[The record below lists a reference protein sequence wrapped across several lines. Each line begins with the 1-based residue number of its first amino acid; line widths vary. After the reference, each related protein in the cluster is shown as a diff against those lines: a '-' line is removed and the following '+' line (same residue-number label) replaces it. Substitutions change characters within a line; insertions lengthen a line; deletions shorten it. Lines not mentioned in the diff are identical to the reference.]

1 MKKISKFI
9 IILIT
14 ILIILMLII
23 LIMIL
28 KLKKINND
36 ISPNENVSN
45 TEIKNSIERVTIKND
60 FFTVKNVINQYFL
73 ALCELNKT
81 EDDILIFEQDEGMEN
96 LNETIEKE
104 KETVKKRI
112 YSFFDENSI
121 KEMALTTNN
130 LQEKLGNYKDIEI
143 LIENM
148 YVREITETLKFYYI
162 SGQIVEKDTVEKEK
176 FNLVLALDD
185 NNLTFNIY
193 TLEYANKHQFDK
205 TEVKID
211 ITEIENRIYNK
222 YNYEY
227 INDEEYAKELL
238 KSYTKSVMYDNIDYL
253 YEKLDEEYKTNKFN
267 GISEYEKYIE
277 ENRRN
282 IITATLQSYKY
293 NVYEDYVQYIC
304 IDQNENYYIFNENT
318 VMNYNLILDLYTV
331 DLPEFVEQ
339 YNTVTNEEKVVLN
352 VQKIEEALKDKDYE
366 YLYNKLDTTFRSS
379 KYPTEDDFQKY
390 IQNNISKESTIEFV
404 ELIKEGEIYIYK
416 AKIKDNIVNMPAK
429 NLNIIMKLSE
439 RTNFVYSFNVE

>member
-81 EDDILIFEQDEGMEN
+81 EEDILIFEQDEGMEN
-96 LNETIEKE
+96 LNATIEKE

-162 SGQIVEKDTVEKEK
+162 SGQIVEKDSLEKEK

-193 TLEYANKHQFDK
+193 TYEYANKHQFDK

-304 IDQNENYYIFNENT
+304 IDQNENYYIFNENA

-331 DLPEFVEQ
+331 DLPEFIEQ
-339 YNTVTNEEKVVLN
+339 YNTATSEEKVVLN

-379 KYPTEDDFQKY
+379 RYPTEDDFQKY
-390 IQNNISKESTIEFV
+390 IQNNISKENTIEFV
-404 ELIKEGEIYIYK
+404 ELIQDGEIYIYK
-416 AKIKDNIVNMPAK
+416 AKIKRDGENMQDK
-429 NLNIIMKLSE
+429 NFNIIMKLE
-439 RTNFVYSFNVE
+439 DEMNFVYSFNIE

>member
-36 ISPNENVSN
+36 ITPNENVSN
-45 TEIKNSIERVTIKND
+45 TEIKNSIERVIIKND

-81 EDDILIFEQDEGMEN
+81 EEDILIFEQDEGMEN

-162 SGQIVEKDTVEKEK
+162 SGQIVEKDSLEKEK

-193 TLEYANKHQFDK
+193 TYEYANKHQFDK

-277 ENRRN
+277 ENRKN

-331 DLPEFVEQ
+331 DLPEFIDQ
-339 YNTVTNEEKVVLN
+339 YNTATNEEKVVLN

-379 KYPTEDDFQKY
+379 KYPTEDDLQKY

-404 ELIKEGEIYIYK
+404 ELINEGEIYIYK

-429 NLNIIMKLSE
+429 NLGGN
-439 RTNFVYSFNVE
+439 YD

>member
-36 ISPNENVSN
+36 ITPNENVSN

-81 EDDILIFEQDEGMEN
+81 EEDILIFEQDEGMEN

-162 SGQIVEKDTVEKEK
+162 SGQIVEKDSLEKEK

-193 TLEYANKHQFDK
+193 TYEYANKHQFDK

-352 VQKIEEALKDKDYE
+352 VQKIEEALKDKDYK
-366 YLYNKLDTTFRSS
+366 YLYNKLDTTFKSS

-404 ELIKEGEIYIYK
+404 ELINEGEIYIYK
-416 AKIKDNIVNMPAK
+416 AKIKDNIVNMTAK

>member
-36 ISPNENVSN
+36 ITPNENVSN

-81 EDDILIFEQDEGMEN
+81 EEDILIFEQDEGMEN

-112 YSFFDENSI
+112 YSFFDENNI

-130 LQEKLGNYKDIEI
+130 LQEKLGNYKDIDI

-148 YVREITETLKFYYI
+148 YVREVTENLKFYYI
-162 SGQIVEKDTVEKEK
+162 SGQIVEKDSLEKEK
-176 FNLVLALDD
+176 FNLVVALDD

-193 TLEYANKHQFDK
+193 TYEYANKHQFDK

-211 ITEIENRIYNK
+211 ITEIENRTYNK

-227 INDEEYAKELL
+227 INDEEYARELL

-253 YEKLDEEYKTNKFN
+253 YEKLDEEYKTNKFDE
-267 GISEYEKYIE
+267 ISEYEKYIE
-277 ENRRN
+277 ENRKN

-304 IDQNENYYIFNENT
+304 IDQNENYYIFNEST

-331 DLPEFVEQ
+331 DLPEFIEQ
-339 YNTVTNEEKVVLN
+339 YNTATNEEKVVLN

-366 YLYNKLDTTFRSS
+366 YIYNKLDTTFKSN
-379 KYPTEDDFQKY
+379 KYPTEDDLQKY

-404 ELIKEGEIYIYK
+404 ELIQEGEIYIYK
-416 AKIKDNIVNMPAK
+416 AKIKNDGENVQEK
-429 NLNIIMKLSE
+429 NLNIIMKLE
-439 RTNFVYSFNVE
+439 DEMNFVYSFNIE

>member
-36 ISPNENVSN
+36 ITPNENVSN

-81 EDDILIFEQDEGMEN
+81 EEDILIFEQDEGMEN

-162 SGQIVEKDTVEKEK
+162 SGQIVEKDSLEKEK

-193 TLEYANKHQFDK
+193 TYEYANKHQFDK

-404 ELIKEGEIYIYK
+404 ELINEGEIYIYK
-416 AKIKDNIVNMPAK
+416 AKIKDNIVNMTAK

>member
-36 ISPNENVSN
+36 ITPNENVSN
-45 TEIKNSIERVTIKND
+45 TEIKNSIERVTIKNE

-81 EDDILIFEQDEGMEN
+81 EEDILIFEQDEGMEN
-96 LNETIEKE
+96 LNATIEKE

-162 SGQIVEKDTVEKEK
+162 SGQIVEKDSLEKEK

-193 TLEYANKHQFDK
+193 TYEYANKHQFDK

-304 IDQNENYYIFNENT
+304 IDQNENYYIFNENA

-331 DLPEFVEQ
+331 DLPEFIEQ
-339 YNTVTNEEKVVLN
+339 YNTATSEEKVVLN

-379 KYPTEDDFQKY
+379 RYPTEDDFQKY
-390 IQNNISKESTIEFV
+390 IQNNISKENTIEFV
-404 ELIKEGEIYIYK
+404 ELIQDGEIYIYK
-416 AKIKDNIVNMPAK
+416 AKIKRDGENMQDK
-429 NLNIIMKLSE
+429 NFNIIMKLE
-439 RTNFVYSFNVE
+439 DEMNFVYSFNIE

>member
-45 TEIKNSIERVTIKND
+45 TEIKNSIERVTIKNE

-81 EDDILIFEQDEGMEN
+81 EEDILIFEQDEGMEN

-162 SGQIVEKDTVEKEK
+162 SGQIVEKDSLEKEK

-193 TLEYANKHQFDK
+193 TYEYANKHQFDK

-331 DLPEFVEQ
+331 DLPEFIDQ
-339 YNTVTNEEKVVLN
+339 YNTATNEEKVVLN

-390 IQNNISKESTIEFV
+390 IQNNISKENTIEFV
-404 ELIKEGEIYIYK
+404 ELIQEGKIYIYK
-416 AKIKDNIVNMPAK
+416 AKIKSDGENIQERNF
-429 NLNIIMKLSE
+429 NIIMKLE
-439 RTNFVYSFNVE
+439 DEMNFVYSFNIE

>member
-36 ISPNENVSN
+36 ITPNENVSN

-81 EDDILIFEQDEGMEN
+81 EEDILIFEQDEGMEN

-162 SGQIVEKDTVEKEK
+162 SGQIVEKDSLEKEK

-193 TLEYANKHQFDK
+193 TYEYANKHQFDK

-331 DLPEFVEQ
+331 DLPEFIDQ
-339 YNTVTNEEKVVLN
+339 YNTATNEEKVVLN
-352 VQKIEEALKDKDYE
+352 VQKIEEALKDKDYK
-366 YLYNKLDTTFRSS
+366 YLYNKLDTTFKSS

-390 IQNNISKESTIEFV
+390 IQNNISKENTIEFV
-404 ELIKEGEIYIYK
+404 ELIQDGEIYIYK
-416 AKIKDNIVNMPAK
+416 AKIKRDGENMQDK
-429 NLNIIMKLSE
+429 NFNIIMKLE
-439 RTNFVYSFNVE
+439 DEMNFVYSFHIE

>member
-36 ISPNENVSN
+36 ITPNENVSN
-45 TEIKNSIERVTIKND
+45 TEIKNSIERVIIKND

-81 EDDILIFEQDEGMEN
+81 EEDILIFEQDEGMEN

-162 SGQIVEKDTVEKEK
+162 SGQIVEKDSLEKEK

-193 TLEYANKHQFDK
+193 TYEYANKHQFDK

-277 ENRRN
+277 ENRKN

-331 DLPEFVEQ
+331 DLPEFIDQ
-339 YNTVTNEEKVVLN
+339 YNTATNEEKVVLN

-379 KYPTEDDFQKY
+379 KYPTEDDLQKY

-404 ELIKEGEIYIYK
+404 ELINEGEIYIYK

>member
-36 ISPNENVSN
+36 ITPNENVSN
-45 TEIKNSIERVTIKND
+45 TEIKNSIERVTIKNE
-60 FFTVKNVINQYFL
+60 FFTVKNVINQYFF

-81 EDDILIFEQDEGMEN
+81 EEDILIFEQDEGMEN

-162 SGQIVEKDTVEKEK
+162 SGQIVEKDSLEKEK

-193 TLEYANKHQFDK
+193 TYEYANKHQFDK

-304 IDQNENYYIFNENT
+304 IDQNENYYIFNENA

-331 DLPEFVEQ
+331 DLPEFIEQ
-339 YNTVTNEEKVVLN
+339 YNTATSEEKVVLN

-379 KYPTEDDFQKY
+379 RYPTEDDFQKY
-390 IQNNISKESTIEFV
+390 IQNNISKENTIEFV
-404 ELIKEGEIYIYK
+404 ELIQDGEIYIYK
-416 AKIKDNIVNMPAK
+416 AKIKRDGENMQDK
-429 NLNIIMKLSE
+429 NFNIIMKLE
-439 RTNFVYSFNVE
+439 DEMNFVYSFNIE

>member
-1 MKKISKFI
+1 
-9 IILIT
+9 
-14 ILIILMLII
+14 
-23 LIMIL
+23 MIL

-81 EDDILIFEQDEGMEN
+81 EEDILIFEQDEGMEN
-96 LNETIEKE
+96 LNATIEKE

-162 SGQIVEKDTVEKEK
+162 SGQIVEKDSLEKEK

-193 TLEYANKHQFDK
+193 TYEYANKHQFDK

-304 IDQNENYYIFNENT
+304 IDQNENYYIFNENA

-331 DLPEFVEQ
+331 DLPEFIEQ
-339 YNTVTNEEKVVLN
+339 YNTATSEEKVVLN

-379 KYPTEDDFQKY
+379 RYPTEDDFQKY
-390 IQNNISKESTIEFV
+390 IQNNISKENTIEFV
-404 ELIKEGEIYIYK
+404 ELIQDGEIYIYK
-416 AKIKDNIVNMPAK
+416 AKIKRDGENMQDK
-429 NLNIIMKLSE
+429 NFNIIMKLE
-439 RTNFVYSFNVE
+439 DEMNFVYSFNIE

>member
-36 ISPNENVSN
+36 ITPNENVSN
-45 TEIKNSIERVTIKND
+45 TEIKNSIERVIIKND

-81 EDDILIFEQDEGMEN
+81 EEDILIFEQDEGMEN

-162 SGQIVEKDTVEKEK
+162 SGQIVEKDSLEKEK

-193 TLEYANKHQFDK
+193 TYEYANKHQFDK

-304 IDQNENYYIFNENT
+304 IDQNENYYIFNENA

-331 DLPEFVEQ
+331 DLPEFIEQ
-339 YNTVTNEEKVVLN
+339 YNTATSEEKVVLN

-379 KYPTEDDFQKY
+379 RYPTEDDFQKY
-390 IQNNISKESTIEFV
+390 IQNNISKENTIEFV
-404 ELIKEGEIYIYK
+404 ELIQDGEIYIYK
-416 AKIKDNIVNMPAK
+416 AKIKRDGENMQDK
-429 NLNIIMKLSE
+429 NFNIIMKLE
-439 RTNFVYSFNVE
+439 DEMNFVYSFNIE